1 MKTDLSNYVFNKLC
15 IINAQSIQNV
25 VIADVCVAGWQ
36 FCAQPNL
43 PGKSHLPWGHVKPT
57 KTLEMILLRV
67 KPIFGFLQTYH
78 WGVGVPNSH

>member
-43 PGKSHLPWGHVKPT
+43 PGKSHLPYCQGHLHVCGGGSD
-57 KTLEMILLRV
+57 V
-67 KPIFGFLQTYH
+67 
-78 WGVGVPNSH
+78 